1 MTKRV
6 LLGALVGGIVVF
18 IVGSLLHTV
27 LGLGEVGVKAI
38 PQEDALLSAM
48 RAAVHE
54 SGFYYFPAPNMTPG
68 RSKEQVQADNA
79 AYAAKFAQGPSGI
92 LVYTTGSGVALNY
105 GKLLGGEFAID
116 VVSAFFLACILAMG
130 AGGRSSYWK
139 RVFAVT
145 FAGLFAGFFLGLEY
159 WNWYNFP
166 ANYTVAYV
174 ATVLIDWF
182 FAGLAMA
189 AVVKQSLPQT
199 A

>member
-6 LLGALVGGIVVF
+6 LLGAVVGGTVVF
-18 IVGSLLHTV
+18 IVGALLHTV
-27 LGLGEVGVKAI
+27 LGLASVGVKAI
-38 PQEDALLSAM
+38 PQETAVLFAM

-54 SGFYYFPAPNMTPG
+54 SGFYVFPAPNMTPG
-68 RSKEQVQADNA
+68 RSKEQIQGDAA
-79 AYAAKFAQGPSGI
+79 AYAAKYQQGPSGI
-92 LVYTTGSGVALNY
+92 LVYSTGSGVTLNY
-105 GKLLGGEFAID
+105 GKLLGGEFVIN

-145 FAGLFAGFFLGLEY
+145 FAGLFAGLFLGLEY

-166 ANYTVAYV
+166 TNYTCAYIAV
-174 ATVLIDWF
+174 VVIDWF

-189 AVVKQSLPQT
+189 AIVKQHSTQ
-199 A
+199 AE

>member
-1 MTKRV
+1 MTKRI
-6 LLGALVGGIVVF
+6 LLGAGAGGIVVF
-18 IVGSLLHTV
+18 LVGSLLHAV
-27 LGLGEVGVKAI
+27 LGLGEVGVKGI
-38 PQEDALLSAM
+38 PQEEALLLAM

-79 AYAAKFAQGPSGI
+79 AFTAKSKQEPSGI
-92 LVYTTGSGVALNY
+92 LVFTAPSGSPMNF
-105 GKLLGGEFAID
+105 GKLLGGEFVID
-116 VVSAFFLACILAMG
+116 VIAAFVLACILAMC

-145 FAGLFAGFFLGLEY
+145 FAGLFAGLFLGLEY

-166 ANYTVAYV
+166 SNYTCAYI

-189 AVVKQSLPQT
+189 AIVKQANSET

>member
-18 IVGSLLHTV
+18 IVGALLHTV

-38 PQEDALLSAM
+38 PQEDALLFAM

-54 SGFYYFPAPNMTPG
+54 SGFYVFPAPNMTPG
-68 RSKEQVQADNA
+68 RGKAQIQSDNA

-145 FAGLFAGFFLGLEY
+145 LAGLFATVFLGLEY

-166 ANYTVAYV
+166 TTYTCAYILNG
-174 ATVLIDWF
+174 VLDWF

-189 AVVKQSLPQT
+189 AVVKQRTT

>member
-1 MTKRV
+1 MTKKV
-6 LLGALVGGIVVF
+6 LLGAVVGGIVVF

-38 PQEDALLSAM
+38 PQEEALLFAM

-68 RSKEQVQADNA
+68 RSKEQVKADNA
-79 AYAAKFAQGPSGI
+79 AYMARSKQEPYGI
-92 LVYTTGSGVALNY
+92 LVFTTPTGAPMNF
-105 GKLLGGEFAID
+105 GKLLGDEFVID

-145 FAGLFAGFFLGLEY
+145 FAGLFAGLFLGLEY
-159 WNWYNFP
+159 WNWYGFP
-166 ANYTVAYV
+166 ANYTIAFILG
-174 ATVLIDWF
+174 VLLDWF

-189 AVVKQSLPQT
+189 AIIRQPAVAT
-199 A
+199 

>member
-1 MTKRV
+1 MTKKI

-27 LGLGEVGVKAI
+27 LGLASVGVKAV
-38 PQEDALLSAM
+38 PQEDAVLSAM
-48 RAAVHE
+48 RAAIHE
-54 SGFYYFPAPNMTPG
+54 PGFYIFPAPNMTPG
-68 RSKEQVQADNA
+68 RTKDQQQADMT
-79 AYAAKFAQGPSGI
+79 AYLAKYQQGPTGI
-92 LVYTTGSGVALNY
+92 LVYSPGGVALSY

-130 AGGRSSYWK
+130 AGGASSYWK

-145 FAGLFAGFFLGLEY
+145 LAGLFASVFLGLEY

-166 ANYTVAYV
+166 ANYTCAYI
-174 ATVLIDWF
+174 ANGVLDWY

-189 AVVKQSLPQT
+189 AIVKQ
-199 A
+199 

>member
-6 LLGALVGGIVVF
+6 LLGALVGGVVVF
-18 IVGSLLHTV
+18 IVGALLHTV
-27 LGLGEVGVKAI
+27 LGLGEVGVRAI
-38 PQEDALLSAM
+38 PQEDTMLSAM
-48 RAAVHE
+48 RAAIPA
-54 SGFYYFPAPNMTPG
+54 SGFYIFPAPNMTPG
-68 RSKEQVQADNA
+68 RSKAQMQADNA

-92 LVYTTGSGVALNY
+92 LVYTTGNGVALNY

-145 FAGLFAGFFLGLEY
+145 LAGLFAGIFLGLEY

-166 ANYTVAYV
+166 TNYTCAYIAIV
-174 ATVLIDWF
+174 VIEWF

-189 AVVKQSLPQT
+189 AVVVGAS
-199 A
+199 AV